1 MRGRVLIVEDDY
13 LTAVSLSSVLDLVGF
28 EVVATTSRVRDA
40 LTQARRTSPQLAI
53 FSVGL
58 AGNRD
63 GIEGAGLLREFMD
76 IPVLLV
82 TARADAQTRTRAIMA
97 RPAAILQKPVPSNV
111 IISAVQKAM
120 QESEPDQL
128 SSSIG
133 RLKNPARKPIL
144 RGAPR

>member
-40 LTQARRTSPQLAI
+40 LTQARRPSPQVAI

-97 RPAAILQKPVPSNV
+97 RPAAILQKPVPSSV

-128 SSSIG
+128 SSSIA
-133 RLKNPARKPIL
+133 RLKNPSRKPIL
-144 RGAPR
+144 RGTPR

>member
-1 MRGRVLIVEDDY
+1 MRGRVMIVEDDY

-53 FSVGL
+53 FGVGL

-63 GIEGAGLLREFMD
+63 GIEGASLLREFMD

-82 TARADAQTRTRAIMA
+82 TARADAQTRARAKMA
-97 RPAAILQKPVPSNV
+97 RPAAILQKPVPSSV

-120 QESEPDQL
+120 PESEPDQL
-128 SSSIG
+128 SSSLR
-133 RLKNPARKPIL
+133 RLKNPARQPIL